1 MDAAARTVR
10 CASTLA
16 ERRHLSPSGPQR
28 PAQPGKLFKPS
39 RQAPVQL
46 LNHFLHATLAGPPI
60 GMLKG
65 VDNVLVL
72 QASDVKAM

>member
-1 MDAAARTVR
+1 
-10 CASTLA
+10 
-16 ERRHLSPSGPQR
+16 
-28 PAQPGKLFKPS
+28 
-39 RQAPVQL
+39 VQL